1 MIVKAIGIAIKLT
14 FDGSNQNVYFQTW
27 IFTMVGISCIITS
40 LNHLNM
46 ALDTLNTTVV
56 SPIYYALF
64 ALFTILAGAIMF
76 KDYLGQSMSS
86 IASEL
91 CGFIIVLSGTTVS
104 HYTRIPDPPVN
115 TDVYSPLSPKLYQH
129 YKHNEEHFWRIQQQH
144 KNQMQNLFDEG
155 LYFVFLL
162 KDQEWNLWC
171 RTVCSVGT
179 GNSVAVAE
187 LRRR

>member
-1 MIVKAIGIAIKLT
+1 MIVKAMGIAIKLT
-14 FDGSNQNVYFQTW
+14 FDGSNQNIYFQTW

-64 ALFTILAGAIMF
+64 TLFTILVGAIMF
-76 KDYLGQSMSS
+76 KDYSGQSMSS

-91 CGFIIVLSGTTVS
+91 CGFITVLSGTTVL
-104 HYTRIPDPPVN
+104 HCTRIPDPPASI
-115 TDVYSPLSPKLYQH
+115 DVYSPLSPKLYQH
-129 YKHNEEHFWRIQQQH
+129 YKHNEEQFWRIQQQH

-155 LYFVFLL
+155 LYSVFLL

-171 RTVCSVGT
+171 RVVVFSW
-179 GNSVAVAE
+179 N
-187 LRRR
+187 R